1 LAELAIVDLGAR
13 MRGFPMART
22 PLARKLG
29 EAASAV
35 SAEALQGASVDQ
47 TTDDRGGGMRRREL
61 LVGGAGLTMAAMLSG
76 RIPRALGANP
86 ARIVVV
92 GGGLAGLTCAYRLKQ
107 AGYRAELYEAS
118 GRLGGRCGTR
128 RGDFAEGQIA
138 EHGGELIDQ
147 GHTQTRQLAQELGLN
162 LDNLLAAEAS
172 GTDPFYYFDGQ
183 PYSFA
188 DATDDLKQIWQQLH
202 KDVSAAGYPTLYTQ
216 STQRGREL
224 DAMSI
229 ADWIT
234 AYVPGGLRSKLG
246 QLLDVAYNIEYG
258 AETNVQS
265 SLNMLYLLGYSGQG
279 QLRIFGPSNEKYHVR
294 GGNDQIP
301 ARLANA
307 LQGQITTGAEL
318 TAIKRNADGTYR
330 LSFGSGSATSTV
342 SADRVVLALPF
353 SILREVD
360 YSKAGFSTVKK
371 AAIEELGMGTNS
383 KLHLQFKNRFW
394 NTLGNQ
400 GDTYADT
407 GYQTTWDV
415 TRAQPGPPGSSSTTP
430 AATSARVSAAAL
442 RPNAHPGSSPRSSRF
457 CRESPR
463 AGTARRP
470 STTGRATAG
479 PRAPTPTGRS
489 ASTRS
494 SPAPSPRRKA
504 PATSPGSTPRS
515 TSRATSTAP
524 SNQVNGRPARSS
536 RPSNRYSARVRA
548 TISAA
553 ASTASTPETEWPAL
567 RMSLQRTG
575 PSPAPLAP

>member
-1 LAELAIVDLGAR
+1 
-13 MRGFPMART
+13 MART

-107 AGYRAELYEAS
+107 AGYRAELFEAS
-118 GRLGGRCGTR
+118 DRLGGRCWTR
-128 RGDFAEGQIA
+128 RGDFAEGQVA

-162 LDNLLAAEAS
+162 LDNLLAAEAN

-202 KDVSAAGYPTLYTQ
+202 KDVSAASYPTLYTQ

-224 DAMSI
+224 DAISI

-265 SLNMLYLLGYSGQG
+265 SLNMLYLLGFSGQG

-301 ARLANA
+301 ARLASA
-307 LQGQITTGAEL
+307 LQGQITTGSEL

-330 LSFGSGSATSTV
+330 LSFSSGGSTSTV

-360 YSKAGFSTVKK
+360 YSKAGFSSVKK
-371 AAIEELGMGTNS
+371 SAIEELGMGTNS
-383 KLHLQFKNRFW
+383 KLHLQFKNRYW

-415 TRAQPGPPGSSSTTP
+415 TRAQPGSAGILVDYTGGKIGASFGSGTP
-430 AATSARVSAAAL
+430 AERAAQFLTQIEPVLPGISSRWNGKATVDYWQGYRWTKGSYSYWKVGQYTKFSGAERQAEGACHFAGEHTSIDFQGYLNGAVESGERATGEILAAL
-442 RPNAHPGSSPRSSRF
+442 
-457 CRESPR
+457 
-463 AGTARRP
+463 
-470 STTGRATAG
+470 
-479 PRAPTPTGRS
+479 
-489 ASTRS
+489 
-494 SPAPSPRRKA
+494 K
-504 PATSPGSTPRS
+504 
-515 TSRATSTAP
+515 
-524 SNQVNGRPARSS
+524 
-536 RPSNRYSARVRA
+536 
-548 TISAA
+548 
-553 ASTASTPETEWPAL
+553 
-567 RMSLQRTG
+567 
-575 PSPAPLAP
+575 

>member
-1 LAELAIVDLGAR
+1 
-13 MRGFPMART
+13 MART

-118 GRLGGRCGTR
+118 DRLGGRCWTR

-301 ARLANA
+301 TRLANA
-307 LQGQITTGAEL
+307 LQGQITTGSEL

-330 LSFGSGSATSTV
+330 LSFHSGSATSTV

-360 YSKAGFSTVKK
+360 YSKAGFSTVKR

-383 KLHLQFKNRFW
+383 KLHLQFKSRFW

-400 GDTYADT
+400 GDSYADT

-415 TRAQPGPPGSSSTTP
+415 TRAQPGTAGILVDYTGGDIGASFGSGTP
-430 AATSARVSAAAL
+430 AERASRFLAQIEPVL
-442 RPNAHPGSSPRSSRF
+442 PGISSRWNGKATVDYWQGYRWTKGSYSYWKVGQYTKF
-457 CRESPR
+457 SGAEGQAEGACHFAGEHTSIDFQGYLNGAVES
-463 AGTARRP
+463 GE
-470 STTGRATAG
+470 
-479 PRAPTPTGRS
+479 
-489 ASTRS
+489 
-494 SPAPSPRRKA
+494 
-504 PATSPGSTPRS
+504 
-515 TSRATSTAP
+515 RATSE
-524 SNQVNGRPARSS
+524 
-536 RPSNRYSARVRA
+536 
-548 TISAA
+548 ILAA
-553 ASTASTPETEWPAL
+553 L
-567 RMSLQRTG
+567 K
-575 PSPAPLAP
+575 